1 MHQSHLSLAAR
12 IFFSVWKLKP
22 SERKQSDV
30 KRNHNKQKPTSH
42 NWLAALQF
50 FSVLIEFKKLCIL
63 CSNYHPQT
71 RHMPCSPTL
80 GASPPPVKICFVS
93 SAAQPRCSLQHAR
106 ASALLPVPARE
117 FEQWE
122 RGLRLS
128 DKPRGKHILFS
139 SYCLSLPCIVL

>member
-1 MHQSHLSLAAR
+1 MHQSHLSLAAH

-50 FSVLIEFKKLCIL
+50 FSVLIEFKKSCVSCALITIL
-63 CSNYHPQT
+63 KPNTCLQSHAG
-71 RHMPCSPTL
+71 RV
-80 GASPPPVKICFVS
+80 PPPVKICFVS

-128 DKPRGKHILFS
+128 DKPRGKRILFS